1 MIFYKMRLNKD
12 KMIVTISKA
21 IFTSCEAGDH
31 ATMRNYIGTEFPED
45 FIFLGVMGFFPIN

>member
-1 MIFYKMRLNKD
+1 MIFNKMRLNKD